1 MDGITTYRATLTGV
15 SPIIHHSGVAGL
27 AASSPIKD
35 EIAALAAVTSSK
47 RTDTKNRDLK
57 MLESLNSLWLEGQR
71 VIVPAT
77 AVRACIEQGAR
88 KTKDG
93 PNVREGMLVVHT
105 EFRWD
110 TERYGV
116 DGDEDAVRRLAGEA
130 AFQVPVV
137 VGRARILRTRAKF
150 DCPWSVIADI
160 EGDDDLISA
169 DNLQRW
175 LRTAGQRIGLGDWR
189 PAKSGIYG
197 RFTATVEVL
206 AEEVAA

>member
-27 AASSPIKD
+27 AESSPIKD
-35 EIAALAAVTSSK
+35 EIAALAAVTASR
-47 RTDTKNRDLK
+47 RTDTQRRDLK

-71 VIVPAT
+71 VVVPAT

-93 PNVREGMLVVHT
+93 PDVREGMLVVRT
-105 EFRWD
+105 EFCWD
-110 TERYGV
+110 TDRYGV
-116 DGDEDAVRRLAGEA
+116 DGDEDAVRHLADKA
-130 AFQVPVV
+130 AFQVPVR
-137 VGRARILRTRAKF
+137 VGQARILRTRARF
-150 DCPWSVIADI
+150 DTPWSVIADI

-169 DNLQRW
+169 DKLERW

-197 RFTATVEVL
+197 RFTAQVEAL
-206 AEEVAA
+206 AEEAAA